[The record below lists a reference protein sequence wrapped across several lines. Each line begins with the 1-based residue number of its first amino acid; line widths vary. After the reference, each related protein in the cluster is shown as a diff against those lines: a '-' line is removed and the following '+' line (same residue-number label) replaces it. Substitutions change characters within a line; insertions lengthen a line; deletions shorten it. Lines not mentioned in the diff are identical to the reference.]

1 MGRHTCLVGCSWES
15 CSLRGSVLGSQVGEK
30 VTILRMK
37 SDLHS
42 QTGFE
47 HFFKYMV
54 GIYSSLKCPDF
65 SLGPEMSML
74 CKQPDGTFFFFFLN
88 SAHLEYLPCVAPEQW
103 WPQAM
108 KRQLETSFEH
118 DAGSANTLY
127 PGKCLN
133 LENSHWAVR
142 HKCYIVATL
151 LISWP
156 LIFLIICSSRE
167 ICWSQNFHYT
177 RSIFLLF
184 SIIFMCFCVGK

>member
-1 MGRHTCLVGCSWES
+1 MPRGLLLGELQPARVCIRFPSRRKSYHSENEIWSAFSNRIWTFFQVHGWHLLTSKVSWFQP
-15 CSLRGSVLGSQVGEK
+15 R
-30 VTILRMK
+30 TWN
-37 SDLHS
+37 
-42 QTGFE
+42 E
-47 HFFKYMV
+47 HALQATRWN
-54 GIYSSLKCPDF
+54 I
-65 SLGPEMSML
+65 
-74 CKQPDGTFFFFFLN
+74 FFFFLN

-156 LIFLIICSSRE
+156 LIFLIICSSHE

-177 RSIFLLF
+177 CSTFLLF